1 MICAMGSGIQF
12 HVWPDAA
19 STVPVRCQAVQ
30 IICLSPRIK
39 ECPGAFPPD
48 PKKMMRAY
56 YIEHGNDWDQS
67 IHLLLFATREAG
79 QESVDFSPFMLIF
92 GHTVKTPLKL
102 LK

>member
-12 HVWPDAA
+12 LVWPDAA

-48 PKKMMRAY
+48 SKKIMRTY
-56 YIEHGNDWDQS
+56 CIEHGND
-67 IHLLLFATREAG
+67 
-79 QESVDFSPFMLIF
+79 
-92 GHTVKTPLKL
+92 
-102 LK
+102 